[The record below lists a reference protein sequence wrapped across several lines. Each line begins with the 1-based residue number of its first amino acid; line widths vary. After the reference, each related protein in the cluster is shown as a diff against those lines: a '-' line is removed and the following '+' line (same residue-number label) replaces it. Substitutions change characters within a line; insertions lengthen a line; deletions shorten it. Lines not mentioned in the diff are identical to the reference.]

1 MSATRECPL
10 AATLAQRM
18 RAGREELVER
28 WLGRIAERVTLQPN
42 DIFPTDELLDHVPL
56 LIDGIARYLED
67 PADEITAD
75 TPVVAKAVE
84 LGELRHTQGFDAHQ
98 ILREYEILGGVL
110 FDFLVHAA
118 DDVDE
123 PCGRG
128 ELLVCGH
135 RIFRSIAVIQQY
147 TTSHFLRLADDRT
160 REREDRLRGF
170 NRAVTHEL
178 KNRIGAAGGA
188 LEMLAEDWVA
198 EDPKQ
203 RTRFVDIA
211 ARNVNAMKDTLG
223 TLLEL
228 SRIDTEGAPAR
239 NVLLSD
245 VAGEVRRQL
254 REFADA
260 RGVEVQ
266 IADDLPVAEVPAAP
280 MELALSNYVSN
291 AVKYRD
297 PSEPR
302 PWARIEGELRET
314 EGGPEIVV
322 RVRDNGLG
330 VPLDAREQLFTRFFR
345 AHEGTVTGEEGT
357 GLGLSLVHEAI
368 EAAGGKVWFEFPDRG
383 SVFALSVPSPPASLR
398 DASPSPETA
407 RGRG

>member
-1 MSATRECPL
+1 
-10 AATLAQRM
+10 M

-42 DIFPTDELLDHVPL
+42 DIFPTDELLNHVPL

-110 FDFLVHAA
+110 FDFLIHAA
-118 DDVDE
+118 DEVEE
-123 PCGRG
+123 PCERG

-135 RIFRSIAVIQQY
+135 RVFRSIAVIQQY
-147 TTSHFLRLADDRT
+147 TTTHFLRLADDRM

-211 ARNVNAMKDTLG
+211 TRNVNAMKDTLA

-228 SRIDTEGAPAR
+228 SRIDPDGTPAR
-239 NVLLSD
+239 NILLSD

-291 AVKYRD
+291 AIKYRD

-302 PWARIEGELRET
+302 PWARIEGELRKT
-314 EGGPEIVV
+314 EGGSEIVV
-322 RVRDNGLG
+322 RVCDNGLG

-357 GLGLSLVHEAI
+357 GLGLSLVREAI

-383 SVFALSVPSPPASLR
+383 SVFALSVP
-398 DASPSPETA
+398 
-407 RGRG
+407 RG

>member
-1 MSATRECPL
+1 
-10 AATLAQRM
+10 
-18 RAGREELVER
+18 
-28 WLGRIAERVTLQPN
+28 
-42 DIFPTDELLDHVPL
+42 
-56 LIDGIARYLED
+56 
-67 PADEITAD
+67 
-75 TPVVAKAVE
+75 
-84 LGELRHTQGFDAHQ
+84 LGELRHAQGFDAHQ

-110 FDFLVHAA
+110 FDFLVHTA
-118 DDVDE
+118 DEVDE

-135 RIFRSIAVIQQY
+135 RVFRSIAVIQQY
-147 TTSHFLRLADDRT
+147 TTTHFLRLADERT

-178 KNRIGAAGGA
+178 KNRIGSAGGA
-188 LEMLAEDWVA
+188 LEMLGEDWVA

-203 RTRFVDIA
+203 RTRFVAIA
-211 ARNVNAMKDTLG
+211 ARNIAAMKDTLE

-228 SRIDTEGAPAR
+228 SRIDTDGAPAR
-239 NVLLSD
+239 NVNLPD

-260 RGVEVQ
+260 RGVDVQ
-266 IADDLPVAEVPAAP
+266 IAADLPEAEVPAAP
-280 MELALSNYVSN
+280 LELALSNYVSN

-302 PWARIEGELRET
+302 PWARIEGELRRT
-314 EGGPEIVV
+314 EGGCEIVV

-330 VPLDAREQLFTRFFR
+330 VPLEAREQLFTRFFR

-357 GLGLSLVHEAI
+357 GLGLSLVREAI

-383 SVFALSVPSPPASLR
+383 SVFALSVPCA
-398 DASPSPETA
+398 
-407 RGRG
+407 

>member
-1 MSATRECPL
+1 MTVSPKCPL
-10 AATLAQRM
+10 AITLARRM
-18 RAGREELVER
+18 REGREHLVER
-28 WLGRIAERVTLQPN
+28 WLGRIAQRVALSPN
-42 DIFPTDELLDHVPL
+42 EIFPTDDLLDHVPL

-75 TPVVAKAVE
+75 TPVVGKAVE
-84 LGELRHTQGFDAHQ
+84 LGELRHAQGFDAHQ

-110 FDFLVHAA
+110 FDFLVRIA
-118 DDVDE
+118 DDVEE
-123 PCGRG
+123 PCTRG

-135 RIFRSIAVIQQY
+135 RVFRSIAVIQQY
-147 TTSHFLRLADDRT
+147 TTAHFLRLADERT

-188 LEMLAEDWVA
+188 LDMLGEDYVGENPA
-198 EDPKQ
+198 Q
-203 RTRFVDIA
+203 RVKFVGIA
-211 ARNVNAMKDTLG
+211 ARNVAAMKDTLQ

-228 SRIDTEGAPAR
+228 SRIDDDGGQTR
-239 NVLLSD
+239 NVLLPD

-260 RGVEVQ
+260 RGVEVEV
-266 IADDLPVAEVPAAP
+266 ADDLPSAEVGAAA

-297 PSEPR
+297 PAEPR
-302 PWARIEGELRET
+302 RWVRIEGELRNT
-314 EGGPEIVV
+314 GGACEIVV

-330 VPLDAREQLFTRFFR
+330 VPEEGRDKLFQRFFR
-345 AHEGTVTGEEGT
+345 AHETVTGEEGT
-357 GLGLSLVHEAI
+357 GLGLSLVREAI
-368 EAAGGKVWFEFPDRG
+368 EASGGRVWAEFPARG
-383 SVFALSVPSPPASLR
+383 SVFALSVPC
-398 DASPSPETA
+398 TA
-407 RGRG
+407 G

>member
-42 DIFPTDELLDHVPL
+42 DIFPTDELLNHVPL

-110 FDFLVHAA
+110 FDFLIHAA
-118 DDVDE
+118 DEVEE
-123 PCGRG
+123 PCERG

-135 RIFRSIAVIQQY
+135 RVFRSIAVIQQY
-147 TTSHFLRLADDRT
+147 TTTHFLRLADDRM

-211 ARNVNAMKDTLG
+211 TRNVNAMKDTLA

-228 SRIDTEGAPAR
+228 SRIDPDGTPAR
-239 NVLLSD
+239 NILLSD

-291 AVKYRD
+291 AIKYRD

-302 PWARIEGELRET
+302 PWARIEGELRKT
-314 EGGPEIVV
+314 EGGSEIVV
-322 RVRDNGLG
+322 RVCDNGLG

-357 GLGLSLVHEAI
+357 GLGLSLVREAI

-383 SVFALSVPSPPASLR
+383 SVFALSVP
-398 DASPSPETA
+398 
-407 RGRG
+407 RG